1 MRPGRTADTEFE
13 DFFRS
18 NYARAFGVAVRM
30 LGSSAEA
37 EDAAAEAFSRALVR
51 WRKVRTLDYRDAW
64 VLRVTANVA
73 IDVLRRR
80 RSLPDRRIVHDDP
93 QSEAVDRIWLLG
105 ALDKLPDRQREV
117 LVLRYFGDLA
127 DDDIAHC
134 LSMANGTVKSHVHRG
149 LTRLRERF
157 GVDGDVLDPGEGEE
171 VHVALGLRH

>member
-1 MRPGRTADTEFE
+1 MRDGRTADTEFE

-18 NYARAFGVAVRM
+18 NYPRAFGVAVRM
-30 LGSSAEA
+30 LGNSAEA

-51 WRKVRTLDYRDAW
+51 WRKVGGLDYRDAW

-80 RSLPDRRIVHDDP
+80 RSLPDRRILHDDP

-157 GVDGDVLDPGEGEE
+157 GVDGDILEAGDGEE